1 MTYRQ
6 IKESRK
12 NMLVPTDISDI
23 LDCTP
28 HSINT
33 QAQSDAAK
41 LGFPVCIMGTRVRIP
56 RLAFLHWLEYGNAP
70 VVIHGNEGMEAN
82 AL

>member
-28 HSINT
+28 HSINV
-33 QAQSDAAK
+33 QAQLDATK
-41 LGFPVCIMGTRVRIP
+41 LGFPVCVMGTRVRIP
-56 RLAFLHWLEYGNAP
+56 RLAFLHWLEFGNAP
-70 VVIHGNEGMEAN
+70 VVVNDIKVGEVEAV
-82 AL
+82 

>member
-28 HSINT
+28 YSINV
-33 QAQSDAAK
+33 QAQSDATK
-41 LGFPVCIMGTRVRIP
+41 LGFPVCVMGTRVRIP
-56 RLAFLHWLEYGNAP
+56 RLAFLHWLEFGNAP
-70 VVIHGNEGMEAN
+70 VVINDIKVGEVEAI
-82 AL
+82 